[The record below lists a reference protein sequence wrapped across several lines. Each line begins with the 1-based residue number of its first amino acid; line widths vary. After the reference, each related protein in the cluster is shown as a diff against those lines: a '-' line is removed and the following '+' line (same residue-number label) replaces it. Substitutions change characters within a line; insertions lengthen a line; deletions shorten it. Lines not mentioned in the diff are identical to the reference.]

1 MKSASWKN
9 YAEVSGLA
17 AIACFSPVSALAQIY
32 KCTEADG
39 GIVYAQ
45 APCSTELVADTE
57 ATSWGAEAIDCR
69 YANTFAAW
77 TARLMHAGTTSND
90 FFDRY
95 GGLSSMS
102 RGSVGVI
109 NYVYSFRANDD
120 VTVERIAGLSL
131 AMCEAGSFGD
141 ASCSALPSSY
151 TETVGGCDSE
161 DGPLMPEEFVGE
173 PPAEQ
178 APPQAR
184 QQSAPAASSRSA
196 SETQECKK
204 PLRDQVDEIDAT
216 MRSGYSSA
224 QGEIY
229 KEQLRSLT
237 QAMRR
242 CEQ

>member
-1 MKSASWKN
+1 MF
-9 YAEVSGLA
+9 VSFIPA
-17 AIACFSPVSALAQIY
+17 AALAQIY

-39 GIVYAQ
+39 SVVYAQ
-45 APCSTELVADTE
+45 TPCSTELVANTE
-57 ATSWGAEAIDCR
+57 ATSSGAEANDCR

-77 TARLMHAGTTSND
+77 TARLMRAGTTSNEM
-90 FFDRY
+90 FDRY

-102 RGSVGVI
+102 KGSIGVI
-109 NYVYSFRANDD
+109 NYVYSFRTNDD

-131 AMCEAGSFGD
+131 AKCEAGSFGD

-161 DGPLMPEEFVGE
+161 DGPSVPEDVVGE
-173 PPAEQ
+173 PLAEQ
-178 APPQAR
+178 VPIQAQQQAAPVLSSH
-184 QQSAPAASSRSA
+184 SAA
-196 SETQECKK
+196 EIQECKK
-204 PLRDQVDEIDAT
+204 TLRDQVDEIDAK

>member
-1 MKSASWKN
+1 MDRALRIAVFCLAVVAS
-9 YAEVSGLA
+9 
-17 AIACFSPVSALAQIY
+17 FFPVSALAQIY

-45 APCSTELVADTE
+45 TPCSTELVADTE
-57 ATSWGAEAIDCR
+57 AASPGTEANDCR

-77 TARLMHAGTTSND
+77 TARLMQAGTTSNEM
-90 FFDRY
+90 FDRY
-95 GGLSSMS
+95 GGLRSMS
-102 RGSVGVI
+102 KGSIGVI
-109 NYVYSFRANDD
+109 NYVYSFRTNDD

-131 AMCEAGSFGD
+131 AKCEAGSFGD

-161 DGPLMPEEFVGE
+161 DGPSMPDDLVAE
-173 PPAEQ
+173 PLTEQ
-178 APPQAR
+178 GPPQA
-184 QQSAPAASSRSA
+184 QQQAALVVSSRSA
-196 SETQECKK
+196 AEIQECKK
-204 PLRDQVDEIDAT
+204 PMRDQVDEIDDK